1 MNRPIPTPPTE
12 KQLKKLK
19 KMFKQERLK
28 RLNKL
33 DNKKLTAVIHHFK
46 GSAGVANYDIN
57 VNRYYSDSKSS
68 WNSVVMLG
76 TERQRCEDDTIDN
89 ITSSYDMEITPQME
103 QDYINNGKNLII
115 YY

>member
-12 KQLKKLK
+12 KELNKLK
-19 KMFKQERLK
+19 KIFKQEKLQ

-46 GSAGVANYDIN
+46 GSAGVAKYDIN
-57 VNRYYSDSKSS
+57 VHRYYSDSKVS

-76 TERQRCEDDTIDN
+76 TERQRCADNTIDN
-89 ITSSYDMEITPQME
+89 ITASYDMEVTPQME
-103 QDYINNGKNLII
+103 QDYIANNKKLIL
-115 YY
+115 YF